1 MPIVKSVPVRT
12 TVQKSLA
19 YILNPDKTEQLLYTA
34 SFNCMTEAVDAYLN
48 MKMVYELYSGRSF
61 DEPLPKTGK
70 GRVKVIHY
78 IQSFSPDENITPEQA
93 HRIAKAFA
101 RKTFGDDCQV
111 VIATH
116 TDKHHIHTH
125 FILNTY
131 SITGKRFYDN
141 WHSRSHIREYSDRV
155 CQAFGIQPLEN
166 SGRAKSTSYAEW
178 YKRGRGTSWKEQI
191 RQELDR
197 LVPEVKNLEELF
209 AVMEERGFTVRR
221 GRHLMLNAPN
231 QKRAIRLDN
240 LGDLYSLD
248 CLYIRIQYHTGNLQG
263 DTHLSEL
270 QKAYGFVLGE
280 TVSLKRAGRNSQQSP
295 DMPGIHRLAAQLAV
309 INREGIHSL
318 GEVEGKMQSYSS
330 ECLRI
335 AGEIERL
342 DRAACDF
349 EEKLAGLRTQYEKAK
364 QHYDVYSDIV
374 QTYRSFSQGDYL
386 SKLVEEERKQ
396 LDAEKPRRKKNVAL

>member
-19 YILNPDKTEQLLYTA
+19 YILNPDKTEGLLYTA
-34 SFNCMTEAVDAYLN
+34 SINCMTDAEDAYLN
-48 MKMVYELYSGRSF
+48 MKMVYEMFSGRSF

-101 RKTFGDDCQV
+101 RKAFGDDCQV

-155 CQAFGIQPLEN
+155 CQAFGIQPNEN
-166 SGRAKSTSYAEW
+166 NGKAKSTSYAEW
-178 YKRGRGTSWKEQI
+178 YHRDRGTSWKDQI

-209 AVMEERGFTVRR
+209 GIMEERGFTVRR
-221 GRHLMLNAPN
+221 GRHLMLKAPN

-240 LGDLYSLD
+240 LGDLFSLE
-248 CLYIRIQYHTGNLQG
+248 CLYIRILYHTSELQKSEY
-263 DTHLSEL
+263 LSDL
-270 QKAYGFVLGE
+270 QKAYGLVLGE
-280 TVSLKRAGRNSQQSP
+280 TVSLKRANMNRSQSP
-295 DMPGIHRLAAQLAV
+295 DMPDVHRLAAQLAV
-309 INREGIHSL
+309 INREEIYSL
-318 GEVEGKMQSYSS
+318 GEVEGKLQAYKA
-330 ECLRI
+330 ECIRI

-342 DRAACDF
+342 DRTADDS
-349 EEKLAGLRTQYEKAK
+349 EEQLSGLRTQYEKAY

-374 QTYRSFSQGDYL
+374 QTYRSFSQGDYI
-386 SKLVEEERKQ
+386 SKLVQEECKQ
-396 LDAEKPRRKKNVAL
+396 LDAEKPHRKKNVSL

>member
-12 TVQKSLA
+12 TVQKSIA
-19 YILNPDKTEQLLYTA
+19 YILNPDKTEGLLYTA
-34 SFNCMTEAVDAYLN
+34 SINCMTDAADAYLN
-48 MKMVYELYSGRSF
+48 MKMVYELYSGHSF

-141 WHSRSHIREYSDRV
+141 WHSRSHVRDYSDRV
-155 CQAFGIQPLEN
+155 CLAFGIQPIES

-178 YKRGRGTSWKEQI
+178 YNRGRGTSWKEQI

-197 LVPEVKNLEELF
+197 LVSEVKNLEELF

-221 GRHLMLNAPN
+221 GRHLMLKAPN

-240 LGDLYSLD
+240 LGDLYSLE
-248 CLYIRIQYHTGNLQG
+248 CLYIRILYHTGELQKCEY
-263 DTHLSEL
+263 LSDL
-270 QKAYGFVLGE
+270 QKAYGLVLGE
-280 TVSLKRAGRNSQQSP
+280 TVSLNEDGRNHT
-295 DMPGIHRLAAQLAV
+295 DIHRLAAQLAV
-309 INREGIHSL
+309 ISRESIHSL
-318 GEVEGKMQSYSS
+318 GEVNGKMQAYRA

-335 AGEIERL
+335 AGEIESL
-342 DRAACDF
+342 DHAADNF
-349 EEKLAGLRTQYEKAK
+349 EERLAGLRTQYEKAK
-364 QHYDVYSDIV
+364 QYYDVYNDIV
-374 QTYRSFSQGDYL
+374 QTCRTISQGDYISNL
-386 SKLVEEERKQ
+386 VKVEQKKKAAAAARRQQHKL
-396 LDAEKPRRKKNVAL
+396 

>member
-19 YILNPDKTEQLLYTA
+19 YILNPDKTEGLLYTA
-34 SFNCMTEAVDAYLN
+34 SINCMTNAEDAYLN

-61 DEPLPKTGK
+61 DEPLLKTGK

-116 TDKHHIHTH
+116 TDRDHLHSHI
-125 FILNTY
+125 ILNTY

-141 WHSRSHIREYSDRV
+141 WHSRNHVREYSDRV
-155 CQAFGIQPLEN
+155 CQAFGIQPIEN
-166 SGRAKSTSYAEW
+166 SGRTKSTSYAEW
-178 YKRGRGTSWKEQI
+178 YNRGRGTSWKEQI

-209 AVMEERGFTVRR
+209 GIIEEQGFTVRR
-221 GRHLMLNAPN
+221 GRHLMLKAPN

-248 CLYIRIQYHTGNLQG
+248 CLYIRILYHTGELQKSE
-263 DTHLSEL
+263 HLSDL

-295 DMPGIHRLAAQLAV
+295 DMPDVHRLAAQLAV
-309 INREGIHSL
+309 INRDGLCSI
-318 GEVEGKMQSYSS
+318 GEVEGKMQAYRAD
-330 ECLRI
+330 CLRI

-342 DRAACDF
+342 DRAADDF
-349 EEKLAGLRTQYEKAK
+349 EERLAGLRIQYEKAK
-364 QHYDVYSDIV
+364 QQYDVYCDIV
-374 QTYRSFSQGDYL
+374 QTYREISQGDYI
-386 SKLVEEERKQ
+386 SKRVEKERKRQ
-396 LDAEKPRRKKNVAL
+396 VAEKSRRKKNVVL